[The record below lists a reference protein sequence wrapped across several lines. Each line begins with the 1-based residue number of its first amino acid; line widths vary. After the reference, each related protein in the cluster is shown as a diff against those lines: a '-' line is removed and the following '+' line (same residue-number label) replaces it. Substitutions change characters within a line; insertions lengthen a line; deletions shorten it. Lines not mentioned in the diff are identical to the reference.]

1 MTRERRFIE
10 TIRLVDGVPQLLPYH
25 EQRIVRTLAEGG
37 QRPPFVLSELV
48 ESIVADCTQGLEGV
62 YKLRFEY
69 DASAVYV
76 PSCVPYKPREV
87 RCLIPCPI
95 DSLGAYRH
103 KWADRSG
110 LAVPSEVQAQLDAD
124 PTAELIFTYEG
135 RLTDTRYSNIVLQD
149 AEGHW
154 LTPDTPLLRG
164 VMRQSLLDSGR
175 IREVPLNSEDLAHCQ
190 AFRLIN
196 AMLPF
201 EI

>member
-10 TIRLVDGVPQLLPYH
+10 TIRLVDGVPQLLLYH

-37 QRPPFVLSELV
+37 QRPPFVLSALV
-48 ESIVADCTQGLEGV
+48 DAIIEDCGQSLEGV

-87 RCLIPCPI
+87 RRLIPCPI

-124 PTAELIFTYEG
+124 PTAEVVFTYEG
-135 RLTDTRYSNIVLQD
+135 RLTDTRYSNIALLNH
-149 AEGHW
+149 EGSW

-175 IREVPLNSEDLAHCQ
+175 IREAPLNSEDLAHCQ

-196 AMLPF
+196 AMLPL